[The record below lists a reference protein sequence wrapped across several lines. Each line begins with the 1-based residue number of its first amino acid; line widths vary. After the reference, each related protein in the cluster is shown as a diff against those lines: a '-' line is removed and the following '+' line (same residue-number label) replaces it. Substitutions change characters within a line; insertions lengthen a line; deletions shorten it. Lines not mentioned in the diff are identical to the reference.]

1 MLWPGRVTLVLPMR
15 RITLAALVAAGGA
28 GCAADATESSH
39 CGGGKCDGADE
50 LADALDGRGDPVARW
65 IRDQTV
71 ASNGSIKADFADIL
85 GGVREIQ
92 GCTESSVRTFV
103 VSDDLI
109 TSEEPFPRLVSVAC
123 AGDNSRASE
132 FFLAASFELFAGD
145 GDEPTGEI
153 DTRALEMFAWD
164 ETARTYRFYAT
175 EPVGA
180 DPQTGIRFEVEPER
194 CRGCHLTPT
203 DLAATGMPMTPIMN
217 ELTRPWTHWNAEPG
231 FPSHEF
237 EVPDRVAR
245 SESFEELA
253 KAHLGPASE
262 LEQIIRAGQ
271 DRVALTRMRGRRD
284 SPPSHEAVMA
294 LLRPVFCEEQV
305 NYVSEEFESG
315 ILPTA
320 SLIDPGIRTLFL
332 QVRASWTWDWVNVG
346 QLRLPSGTTDVDQT
360 PVRGNAD
367 VITEGHLGALGV
379 LSPMKLLQVRALDWK
394 RPVFSSFRCGLWKDA
409 QERFEDDPPDLSGAN
424 RNSDA
429 VPIVFDAIMTM
440 GGQLLTTGD
449 DDTVLA
455 VAEATATRMGKVVD
469 ALEGG
474 ALADADCAGDGF
486 CATDLDAWGDAID
499 DHIATFQSGS
509 TARSKIRTRRAER
522 ICEILRVVE
531 PGDDR
536 FDAED
541 LPIRFA
547 NRPSLPKVDCD

>member
-1 MLWPGRVTLVLPMR
+1 MPAALLTR
-15 RITLAALVAAGGA
+15 RLALAALLAGPA
-28 GCAADATESSH
+28 CAVDATDSSP
-39 CGGGKCDGADE
+39 CSGKCDGADD

-71 ASNGSIKADFADIL
+71 ASNGSIKATFADIL
-85 GGVREIQ
+85 DGVREIQ
-92 GCTESSVRTFV
+92 GCTESSLRTFV

-123 AGDNSRASE
+123 AGDNARASE
-132 FFLAASFELFAGD
+132 FFIAASFELFAGD

-180 DPQTGIRFEVEPER
+180 SPTTGIRFEVEPAR

-203 DLAATGMPMTPIMN
+203 DLAAEGMPMTPIMN

-237 EVPDRVAR
+237 EVPSRVEG
-245 SESFEELA
+245 SESFETLA
-253 KAHLGPASE
+253 KEHLGPASE
-262 LEQIIRAGQ
+262 LEQIIRAGH
-271 DRVALTRMRGRRD
+271 DRVALTRMRSRRD
-284 SPPSHEAVMA
+284 SPPSLGAVMA
-294 LLRPVFCEEQV
+294 LLRPVFCEEQI

-315 ILPTA
+315 ILPSA
-320 SLIDPGIRTLFL
+320 ALVDPGIRTLFM
-332 QVRASWTWDWVNVG
+332 QVKSSWTWDWVNVG
-346 QLRLPSGTTDVDQT
+346 QLRLPSGTTDVDQM

-367 VITEGHLGALGV
+367 TITEGHLGALGV
-379 LSPMKLLQVRALDWK
+379 LTPMQLLQVRALDWK

-409 QERFEDDPPDLSGAN
+409 QERFEDDAPDISGAS

-429 VPIVFDAIMTM
+429 VPIVLDAIMTIE
-440 GGQLLTTGD
+440 GQRLTSGD
-449 DDTVLA
+449 ADTVL
-455 VAEATATRMGKVVD
+455 VVPEATATTMDKVVA
-469 ALEGG
+469 ALEGDG
-474 ALADADCAGDGF
+474 VGDADCDDDKF
-486 CATDLDAWGDAID
+486 CAMDLDTWGDAIN
-499 DHIATFQSGS
+499 DHVATFQSGS
-509 TARSKIRTRRAER
+509 TARSKLRTRRAER

-547 NRPSLPKVDCD
+547 NRPSLPKVDCN